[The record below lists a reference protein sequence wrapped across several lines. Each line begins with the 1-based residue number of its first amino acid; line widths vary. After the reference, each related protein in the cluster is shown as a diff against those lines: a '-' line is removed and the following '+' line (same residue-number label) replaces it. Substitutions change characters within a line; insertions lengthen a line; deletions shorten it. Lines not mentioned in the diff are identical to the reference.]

1 MKLGLKKGLNVLLL
15 LVVIFFL
22 FTIRYPFFLETPTS
36 DFLSSSGDGL
46 KNYVTPMYHIKN
58 GTSFVDFQGMNYP
71 YGEHVLF
78 SDNQPIFSASLL
90 FLKSFFPSIVYYVPS
105 IIHWSMLASLMLAG
119 LLILLIFRKFKIPDW
134 FGVMAAIGITLLIP
148 QNVRMGGHFGLAHAF
163 VIPLFFYLLLL
174 FEESKQYLYLI
185 LLAISGIIVGQL
197 HFYFFGIYL
206 LLTASYIFFRVIF
219 SVKSRKLWI
228 ETGRMS
234 GILII
239 TFVAMQLWV
248 MSSHVTENRPSD
260 PYGFLVY
267 SSNLEGI
274 FLNKKAPVLSFIDKY
289 LVKFKKTPN
298 EGKSYIG
305 IIPLILF
312 IILFGRF
319 IKNKMKVRFFKGI
332 EDHNLFLRAL
342 FATSLVLGILFSV
355 GFPFVI
361 PPLEKLVQYLGPLK
375 QLRSIGRFAWIFF
388 YAANIFGFI
397 FIYKVVIKD
406 AQKSAL
412 YFIVPLLF
420 LFNYSDG
427 FIQLEQKELKLHDVS
442 EFSKKFTKS
451 KDYYFSKV
459 NPNDY
464 QAILPIPYFHIGS
477 ENFDFHQK
485 GISFISTSSA
495 GFWSGLPSM
504 GVMMSRTDLNQS
516 LKSLSFAFSNGYRI
530 PKLLDDLPSKKPIL
544 IFVDKNSIDSKL
556 KYYDNLIRHSQ
567 LVFENKKTALRQLDL
582 SIFETMVVENR
593 SKYLSEIDSIPLF
606 KNGNILSTDSTKNFI
621 YKNFDNQSQE
631 KTYLGDGSFMGTDEK
646 YTLFEGQLPQHQKGK
661 KYNISF
667 WVYVGEQL
675 NSSTDY
681 FIQEMD
687 NNGKQIKQIR
697 HSVRGGDIAL
707 FDNDWA
713 FIEYD
718 FTLDSDQSTIKIEF
732 ENPVTERFYV
742 DELLIRPIDVDL
754 YQSDAKIVW
763 KNNLHYLKD

>member
-1 MKLGLKKGLNVLLL
+1 MKLGLRKGLNILLL
-15 LVVIFFL
+15 LVTIFFL
-22 FTIRYPFFLETPTS
+22 FTTRYPFFLEAPTS

-46 KNYVTPMYHIKN
+46 KNYVTPMYHIKH
-58 GTSFVDFQGMNYP
+58 GTNFVDFQGMNYP

-105 IIHWSMLASLMLAG
+105 LIHWSMLASLLFAG
-119 LLILLIFRKFKIPDW
+119 LLILLIFRKFNIPDW
-134 FGVMAAIGITLLIP
+134 FGILATIGITLLVP

-174 FEESKQYLYLI
+174 FEETKKYKYIII
-185 LLAISGIIVGQL
+185 LSIAGIIVGQL

-206 LLTASYIFFRVIF
+206 LLTASYIFFRIIF
-219 SVKSRKLWI
+219 SAKNKQLWK
-228 ETGRMS
+228 ETTWLS
-234 GILII
+234 GILFI
-239 TFVAMQLWV
+239 TFATMQLWV
-248 MSSHVTENRPSD
+248 MSSHVMENRPSD

-289 LVKFKKTPN
+289 LIKFKKTSS

-319 IKNKMKVRFFKGI
+319 IKNKMKVRFFKEI
-332 EDHNLFLRAL
+332 EEHNLFLRAL
-342 FATSLVLGILFSV
+342 FATSLVLGILFAV

-361 PPLEKLVQYLGPLK
+361 PPLEKLIQYLGPLK

-388 YAANIFGFI
+388 YTANIFGFI
-397 FIYKVVIKD
+397 YIYKVVIKD
-406 AQKSAL
+406 APKSTL

-420 LFNYSDG
+420 LFNFSDG
-427 FIQLEQKELKLHDVS
+427 FIQLDQKELKLRDVS
-442 EFSKKFTKS
+442 EFSKEFTKS
-451 KDYYFSKV
+451 EDYYFSKV
-459 NPNDY
+459 NPDEY

-477 ENFDFHQK
+477 ENFDFHQN

-504 GVMMSRTDLNQS
+504 GVMMSRTDLKQS
-516 LKSLSFAFSNGYRI
+516 LKSLSFAFSNGYRV

-544 IFVDKNSIDSKL
+544 IFVDKHSIDSKR
-556 KYYDNLIRHSQ
+556 KYFDNLINHSP
-567 LVFENKKTALRQLDL
+567 LVFENKKTALHRLDI
-582 SIFETMVVENR
+582 SVFEKMVAKNR
-593 SKYLSEIDSIPLF
+593 AKYLSEIDSISLF
-606 KNGNILSTDSTKNFI
+606 KINDIQSTDSVSNFI
-621 YKNFDNQSQE
+621 YENYNNLSQE
-631 KTYLGDGSFMGTDEK
+631 RTYLGEGSFMGTDKK
-646 YTLFEGQLPQHQKGK
+646 YTLFQGQLPEHKKGK

-667 WVYVGEQL
+667 WVYIGEQL

-681 FIQEMD
+681 FIQEID
-687 NNGKQIKQIR
+687 KSGKQIKQIR

-718 FTLDSDQSTIKIEF
+718 LVLDSDQSTVKIDF
-732 ENPVTERFYV
+732 KNPMTEKFYI
-742 DELLIRPIDVDL
+742 DELLIRPVEVNL
-754 YQSDAKIVW
+754 YQNDSKIVW
-763 KNNLHYLKD
+763 KNNRYYKK